1 MDRKEA
7 LVDVANEQVANVRGL
22 DSLFSHELPRVD
34 EDYVVMNYS
43 VCRSDRP
50 CDR

>member
-7 LVDVANEQVANVRGL
+7 LLDVVNEQVANVHGL
-22 DSLFSHELPRVD
+22 DLLFSDELPRVD
-34 EDYVVMNYS
+34 EDYVMMNYS